1 MTSSKYRP
9 IYFPELNKSLIL
21 HVGEEKNKTVFVV
34 FLHIFKL
41 LSHYFD
47 YLNFI

>member
-1 MTSSKYRP
+1 MTDSKYRP

-21 HVGEEKNKTVFVV
+21 HVVGGGETVFVV